1 MNKFMVVCTFKEGTV
16 MSDVYAV
23 IPAEQERAAE
33 LQAAGKVGPIHLATL
48 SRGTVFIET
57 FATSVEEATEIVE
70 SLPMALWWDI
80 DVFPLSA
87 PGVPGASGAAS

>member
-1 MNKFMVVCTFKEGTV
+1 MDKFMVVCTFKKGTV
-16 MSDVYAV
+16 MSDVYDV
-23 IPAEQERAAE
+23 VAEEQAKAAE

-57 FATSVEEATEIVE
+57 FATSVDEATSIVE
-70 SLPMALWWDI
+70 SLPMAVWWDI

-87 PGVPGASGAAS
+87 PGKPGAGS

>member
-1 MNKFMVVCTFKEGTV
+1 MDKFMVVCTFKKGTV

-23 IPAEQERAAE
+23 IADEQAKAAE
-33 LQAAGKVGPIHLATL
+33 LQSAGKIGPIHLATI

-57 FATSVEEATEIVE
+57 FASSVEEATSIVQ
-70 SLPMALWWDI
+70 SLPMATWWDI

-87 PGVPGASGAAS
+87 PGKPGERS